1 MTAPVRPGDDGFSE
15 AEIEFDIADFL
26 GDDDVLNWFL
36 DAISRKAFGTPQ
48 ATEIEYG
55 ITGLVDGTTVRMRV
69 VGIVDPDAV
78 DADGLFSEG

>member
-36 DAISRKAFGTPQ
+36 DEISRKAFGTPL
-48 ATEIEYG
+48 AEEIEYG
-55 ITGLVDGTTVRMRV
+55 ITGVVDGTTVRMRV
-69 VGIVDPDAV
+69 VGLVPAA
-78 DADGLFSEG
+78 DADGLFSES